1 MNDIWPTW
9 LHVRADVVFAVGLL
23 LAACVTVHALL
34 RKREVASAVGW
45 IGLAWFAP
53 IVGSV
58 SYFIL
63 GVNRVQRRAR
73 GLRSLSARPD
83 GPASGRSAWPAP
95 DDDDHL
101 DPLDRGV
108 GRITGRAILPGNAVQ
123 LYENGDAAYP
133 PMLAAIAA
141 AQRSVG
147 LSSYIFRDDEWGGR
161 FIDALAGAQ
170 RRGVAV
176 RVLID
181 GVGGNW
187 LLSGAYHHLCR
198 EGVPA
203 ARFLH
208 SLLPW
213 RMPFLNLRSHKKILV
228 VDGAVGFTG
237 GMNIASQNVM
247 AARAKDPVQDTHFQV
262 TGPVVGQLTEA
273 FARDW
278 AFATD
283 EELNGDAWF
292 PDLAGHGG
300 VPARVI
306 DSGPDEDVEKI
317 EFTMLQAI
325 SCARES
331 IAVLTPYFLPDERLI
346 TALSLAA
353 MRGVAV
359 DVVMPQRSDR
369 VVVDWANRA
378 NIGPLLS
385 DGVRLW
391 RSPPPFRHSKMMVV
405 DGEWCLIG
413 SCNWDIRSFRLNFE
427 LCMEVY
433 SRELAASLMALMQ
446 RCRGS
451 ALTQEELDARSLF
464 ARLRDAGVRLMLP
477 YL

>member
-1 MNDIWPTW
+1 MNDIWPIW

-34 RKREVASAVGW
+34 HKREVASAVGW

-53 IVGSV
+53 IIGSV
-58 SYFIL
+58 SYFTF

-73 GLRSLSARPD
+73 GLRSPSDRLSGSAN
-83 GPASGRSAWPAP
+83 GHSAWPSP

-108 GRITGRAILPGNAVQ
+108 GRITGRAILPGNAMQ

-147 LSSYIFRDDEWGGR
+147 LSSYIFRNDEWGAR
-161 FIDALAGAQ
+161 FIDALADAQ
-170 RRGVAV
+170 RRGVMV

-187 LLSGAYHHLCR
+187 LLSGAYHPLR
-198 EGVPA
+198 RQGVPA

-228 VDGAVGFTG
+228 VDGTIGFTG

-247 AARAKDPVQDTHFQV
+247 AAHVKNPVQDTHFQV

-273 FARDW
+273 FTQDW
-278 AFATD
+278 AFVTNED
-283 EELNGDAWF
+283 LSGDAWF

-300 VPARVI
+300 APARVL
-306 DSGPDEDVEKI
+306 DSGPDEDGEKI
-317 EFTMLQAI
+317 EFTVLQAI
-325 SCARES
+325 SCARER
-331 IAVLTPYFLPDERLI
+331 IAVMTPYFLPDERLV

-359 DVVMPQRSDR
+359 DVVIPQRSDR

-385 DGVRLW
+385 DGVRIW

-433 SRELAASLMALMQ
+433 SRELAASLMAVMQ
-446 RCRGS
+446 RCRGP
-451 ALTQEELDARSLF
+451 ALTQAELDVRSLL

>member
-58 SYFIL
+58 SYFVL

-73 GLRSLSARPD
+73 GLRSSSNRPD

-123 LYENGDAAYP
+123 LYEDGDAAYP

-141 AQRSVG
+141 AQRSIG
-147 LSSYIFRDDEWGGR
+147 LSSYIFRNDEWGGR

-187 LLSGAYHHLCR
+187 LLSGAYHHLRR

-262 TGPVVGQLTEA
+262 TGPVIGQLTEA

-292 PDLAGHGG
+292 PALAGHGG

-385 DGVRLW
+385 DGVRIW

-427 LCMEVY
+427 LCMELY

-446 RCRGS
+446 RCRGP
-451 ALTQEELDARSLF
+451 ALTQEELDARSLPV
-464 ARLRDAGVRLMLP
+464 RLRDAGVRLMLP